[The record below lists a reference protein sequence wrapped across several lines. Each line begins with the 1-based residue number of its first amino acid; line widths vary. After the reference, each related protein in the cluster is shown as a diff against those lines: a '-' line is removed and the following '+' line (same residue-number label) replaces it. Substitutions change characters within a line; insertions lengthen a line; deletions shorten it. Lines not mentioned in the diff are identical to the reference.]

1 MLFREYLT
9 EASSLT
15 DLCINRQGAYKQLQI
30 SCWTI
35 WDFVTAKYKSRYSFT
50 ELFAKILYKS
60 NGKEVKC
67 ISHSISMVVSFWD
80 VFLSAAGRDIC
91 TLNVLI
97 YNPIKNQQYK
107 NNAEEYKLRQNSCIV
122 THFKMSAEYF

>member
-9 EASSLT
+9 EARSLT
-15 DLCINRQGAYKQLQI
+15 DLCIDRQGSYKELQI

-35 WDFVTAKYKSRYSFT
+35 WDLVTAKYKSRYLFT
-50 ELFAKILYKS
+50 KLFANILYKG
-60 NGKEVKC
+60 NRKVVKC
-67 ISHSISMVVSFWD
+67 ISHSISLIVFFWD

-107 NNAEEYKLRQNSCIV
+107 NNAEDYKLIQNSCIG
-122 THFKMSAEYF
+122 TT